1 MNNTTAPK
9 IDRRKKYII
18 VIDTETCNGIVS
30 KTGQL
35 DLKDSL
41 VYDLGLAVIDKRGNV
56 YETRSFV
63 IRDTFYGMSDVMKS
77 AYYADKI
84 PAYHKDIWDGKR
96 KVVSFLEAKLVL
108 RDIMEKYRTNV
119 ICAHNA
125 LFDYR
130 ALNTTQRYLTKSAF
144 RYFFPYNVEFWDS
157 LKMARSVMGQMKTYQ
172 RFCQENGYMTRHKKP
187 QCRFTAE
194 ICYKYIINDTNFT
207 ESHTG
212 LEDVLIET
220 QIVAYCIKQHKK
232 MKKLLFEN
240 SEKK

>member
-157 LKMARSVMGQMKTYQ
+157 LKMVRSVMGQMKTYQ

>member
-41 VYDLGLAVIDKRGNV
+41 VYDLGLAVIDKRGNI

-84 PAYHKDIWDGKR
+84 PMYHKDVWDGKR

-172 RFCQENGYMTRHKKP
+172 RFCQENDYMTRHKKP

-212 LEDVLIET
+212 LEDVLIEA

>member
-63 IRDTFYGMSDVMKS
+63 IRDTFYGMSDIMKS

-84 PAYHKDIWDGKR
+84 PMYHKDIWDGKR
-96 KVVSFLEAKLVL
+96 KVVSFLEAKLIL